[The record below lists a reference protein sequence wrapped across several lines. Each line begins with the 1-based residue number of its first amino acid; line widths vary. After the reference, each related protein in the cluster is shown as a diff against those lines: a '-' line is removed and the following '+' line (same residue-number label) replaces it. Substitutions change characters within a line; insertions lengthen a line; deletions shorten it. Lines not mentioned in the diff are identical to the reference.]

1 MLPATNGWHR
11 RRRYSLNAFKI
22 MMGGD
27 HGSLWRWTEMW
38 SERET
43 GSLEPGWPGRGG
55 EPRLHQPGSVTLG
68 FRILTCNTWVSPAAL
83 TRHPEGWE
91 GFKRPPAQ
99 GVAHSLGWKTCQLAT
114 MCLTS
119 SFWKCYVYME
129 IFLCFPYESPGERRR
144 APPGFL
150 LTKVCL
156 YFCVC
161 LLGLGH
167 TCVTLENQAALALRP
182 TQPKPST
189 KAVSSRAKGRRPKG
203 RTPALSS

>member
-1 MLPATNGWHR
+1 
-11 RRRYSLNAFKI
+11 
-22 MMGGD
+22 
-27 HGSLWRWTEMW
+27 MW

-68 FRILTCNTWVSPAAL
+68 FRILTCNTWASPAAL
-83 TRHPEGWE
+83 TRHPEMWE

-129 IFLCFPYESPGERRR
+129 IFLGFPYESPGERRR

-150 LTKVCL
+150 LTKVCP
-156 YFCVC
+156 
-161 LLGLGH
+161 
-167 TCVTLENQAALALRP
+167 TCVFTWIRTHLRDVGKPGRPCSASHAAEAQYESRK
-182 TQPKPST
+182 QPGQGQ
-189 KAVSSRAKGRRPKG
+189 KAQGEDAGPVF
-203 RTPALSS
+203 LSSG